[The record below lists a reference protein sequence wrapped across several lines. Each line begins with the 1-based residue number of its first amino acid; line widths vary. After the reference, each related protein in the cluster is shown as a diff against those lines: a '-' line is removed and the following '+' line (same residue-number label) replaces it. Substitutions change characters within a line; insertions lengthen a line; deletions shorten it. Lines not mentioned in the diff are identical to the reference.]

1 MKRLFLPIL
10 LILLF
15 LIAPLGPAGCGGTE
29 TGNPGQPG
37 DAFTPGIHNP
47 ALLVMEAICTKLT
60 SCMDLL
66 TNDCRVA
73 VIESSTLVQEFGA
86 STEQYPAYLD
96 LLLAVDRGDFK
107 MNMEAL
113 NLLNLCIS
121 SVEALTCDNVALQ
134 AVVIDEN
141 GTQNLEQMI
150 PDAGCPLVFGAP

>member
-1 MKRLFLPIL
+1 
-10 LILLF
+10 
-15 LIAPLGPAGCGGTE
+15 
-29 TGNPGQPG
+29 
-37 DAFTPGIHNP
+37 
-47 ALLVMEAICTKLT
+47 MEAICTKLT

-86 STEQYPAYLD
+86 STELYPSFAD
-96 LLLAVDRGDFK
+96 LLLAVDRGDFE
-107 MNMEAL
+107 MNMEA
-113 NLLNLCIS
+113 LNLCIS
-121 SVEALTCDNVALQ
+121 SVEALTCDNVGLQ

>member
-1 MKRLFLPIL
+1 MKRLFLPISV
-10 LILLF
+10 ILLF
-15 LIAPLGPAGCGGTE
+15 LHTPLGPAGCGGTE

-73 VIESSTLVQEFGA
+73 VIESSTLVQEFGS
-86 STEQYPAYLD
+86 STEEYPTYLD
-96 LLLAVDRGDFK
+96 LLLAVDRGELDADL
-107 MNMEAL
+107 EAL
-113 NLLNLCIS
+113 NLCVSTLEDLACDS
-121 SVEALTCDNVALQ
+121 EAVQ
-134 AVVIDEN
+134 SVVIDES
-141 GTQNLEQMI
+141 GSENLEQMI

>member
-1 MKRLFLPIL
+1 MKRLFLPISV
-10 LILLF
+10 ILLF
-15 LIAPLGPAGCGGTE
+15 LHTPLGPAGCGGTE

-86 STEQYPAYLD
+86 FTEQYPSFAD
-96 LLLAVDRGDFK
+96 LLLAVDRGDFE
-107 MNMEAL
+107 MNMEA
-113 NLLNLCIS
+113 LNLCIS

>member
-37 DAFTPGIHNP
+37 DSLTPGIHNP

-60 SCMDLL
+60 SCMELTP

-73 VIESSTLVQEFGA
+73 VMESATLVQEFGFA
-86 STEQYPAYLD
+86 TEEYPTYLD
-96 LLLAVDRGDFK
+96 LLLAVDRGELDADL
-107 MNMEAL
+107 EAL
-113 NLLNLCIS
+113 NLCVSTL
-121 SVEALTCDNVALQ
+121 EALACDSEAVQ
-134 AVVIDEN
+134 SVVIDET
-141 GTQNLEQMI
+141 GSENLEQMI

>member
-1 MKRLFLPIL
+1 MKRLFLPISV
-10 LILLF
+10 ILLF
-15 LIAPLGPAGCGGTE
+15 LHTPLGPAGCGGTE
-29 TGNPGQPG
+29 TGN
-37 DAFTPGIHNP
+37 PGIHNP

-86 STEQYPAYLD
+86 STELYPSFAD

-113 NLLNLCIS
+113 NLCIS
-121 SVEALTCDNVALQ
+121 SVEALTCDNVGLQ

-150 PDAGCPLVFGAP
+150 PDAGCALVFGAP